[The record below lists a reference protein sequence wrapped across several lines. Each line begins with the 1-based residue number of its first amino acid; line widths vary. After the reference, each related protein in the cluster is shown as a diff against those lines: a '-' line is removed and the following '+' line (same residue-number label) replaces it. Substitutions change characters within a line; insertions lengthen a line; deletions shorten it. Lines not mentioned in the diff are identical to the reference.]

1 MMHRVNPRLFPTAL
15 TALAV
20 AALTLTGCS
29 GSDSTDPAAAST
41 PAPAATAPAA
51 TLAPTET
58 PAPEP
63 TVMTKAEAGA
73 RYLQLVKGRNAAL
86 IRAGKLIPT
95 GAQPAAIGDL
105 DKAKAAA
112 GDLADATKVQLD
124 GMSDSSV
131 WPKNVRTQ
139 VEDIAEDRANELTY
153 LRQAEK
159 ATTKTALAEAWNMG
173 ASAHP
178 EAAQLLRSK
187 LGLPE
192 S

>member
-1 MMHRVNPRLFPTAL
+1 MKPVTLPTAL

-29 GSDSTDPAAAST
+29 GSDGTDPAAAST

-58 PAPEP
+58 PAEP

-73 RYLQLVKGRNAAL
+73 RYLQLVKARNAAL
-86 IRAGKLIPT
+86 ARASKLIPT

-105 DKAKAAA
+105 DMAKAAA